1 MAKERIR
8 EHKGQQTPSNLKNPE
23 KTEENK
29 KEYQRRV
36 HVCMYVCM
44 YVYVCVCVCVCV
56 CVVTWLCLTLC
67 DSWTVCSP
75 PGSSVHGISE
85 QEYWSGLPFPSL

>member
-1 MAKERIR
+1 MDRFSSTMKMAKERIR

-36 HVCMYVCM
+36 HVCMYVCI
-44 YVYVCVCVCVCV
+44 CVCVCVCV
-56 CVVTWLCLTLC
+56 CSHLVV
-67 DSWTVCSP
+67 SN
-75 PGSSVHGISE
+75 
-85 QEYWSGLPFPSL
+85 SL